1 MTETRPA
8 QDRVLIFDTTLRDGE
23 QSPGATMT
31 LEEKLQIAALLDAM
45 GVDIIEAGFPIAS
58 EGDFEAVSQIARLA
72 ESAVICGLARA
83 NYADI
88 DRCWEAVRHARRPR
102 IHTFIGTSPL
112 HREFQVRLDKEA
124 MAEKIH
130 DTVTRARNLCDNVQ
144 WSPMDATRTEPDY
157 LARVCEIA
165 IKAGATTINIPDT
178 VGYTAPRESAAIIRD
193 LLERVPGMDAIV
205 IATHCHNDLGMAT
218 ANALA
223 AVEAGARQ
231 IECTINGL
239 GERAGNTSLEE
250 VVMAMR
256 VRNDILPYRTGIDTT
271 KIMQASRLVATV
283 SGFPVQ
289 FNKAIVGKNAFAH
302 ESGIHQDGMLK
313 HAGTFEIMRPEDVGL
328 NATSLV
334 MGKHSGRAA
343 LRAKLE
349 ELGYRLGDNQ
359 LADVFVR
366 FKELA
371 DTQEGGL
378 RRRPRRADAGHRHP
392 CRQRPHQGEAPQG
405 GLRHRQPAHRRAG
418 AADRRGR
425 ACRARHRRRPGGRG
439 LQGGG
444 DAGGPHRAAGAL
456 PGARGHRGHRRAGD
470 GQRAAGG
477 GRQDRHRPVGGHR
490 HRGRLDQGLRQRAQ
504 QAPGAAAEDRAGGG
518 ERLTGGGARTRVPP
532 AQRIPHRSACLD
544 TGDGGEP
551 VAGSVGSRNAT
562 CSMSRVSTPI
572 EARCWLQAPATI
584 SACSSVRSGAD
595 TAR

>member
-1 MTETRPA
+1 MTRDA

-31 LEEKLQIAALLDAM
+31 LGEKLQIAQLLDEM

-58 EGDFEAVSQIARLA
+58 EGDFESVTEIARLA
-72 ESAVICGLARA
+72 RNAVVCGLARA

-88 DRCWEAVRHARRPR
+88 DRCWEAVKHARRPR

-112 HREFQVRLDKEA
+112 HREYQVRLDKEA
-124 MAEKIH
+124 MIERIH

-157 LARVCEIA
+157 LARVCEVA
-165 IKAGATTINIPDT
+165 IRAGATTINIPDT

-193 LLERVPGMDAIV
+193 LLERVPGMDEVV

-256 VRNDILPYRTGIDTT
+256 VRNDIMPYSTGIDTT

-313 HAGTFEIMRPEDVGL
+313 HAGTFEIMRPEDIGL
-328 NATSLV
+328 QATSLV

-343 LRAKLE
+343 LRAKLV
-349 ELGYRLGDNQ
+349 ELGYQLGDNQ
-359 LADVFVR
+359 LNDVFVR

-371 DTQEGGL
+371 DTKKEVYDDDLVALMQDTGTNAANDRIQVKHLRVVCGTEG
-378 RRRPRRADAGHRHP
+378 PRTADLTLTIDGVEHH
-392 CRQRPHQGEAPQG
+392 
-405 GLRHRQPAHRRAG
+405 AHA
-418 AADRRGR
+418 
-425 ACRARHRRRPGGRG
+425 
-439 LQGGG
+439 
-444 DAGGPHRAAGAL
+444 
-456 PGARGHRGHRRAGD
+456 
-470 GQRAAGG
+470 
-477 GRQDRHRPVGGHR
+477 
-490 HRGRLDQGLRQRAQ
+490 
-504 QAPGAAAEDRAGGG
+504 
-518 ERLTGGGARTRVPP
+518 
-532 AQRIPHRSACLD
+532 
-544 TGDGGEP
+544 TGDGP
-551 VAGSVGSRNAT
+551 VDAAFLAVKQLVPNA
-562 CSMSRVSTPI
+562 
-572 EARCWLQAPATI
+572 ARLALYQVHAVTQGTDAQATV
-584 SACSSVRSGAD
+584 SVRLEEEGKIATGQSAD
-595 TAR
+595 TDTVVASARAYVNALNKLLVRRLKTAPEAESA

>member
-1 MTETRPA
+1 MTDTNPA
-8 QDRVLIFDTTLRDGE
+8 QDHVLIFDTTLRDGE

-31 LEEKLQIAALLDAM
+31 LEEKLQIAALLDEM

-72 ESAVICGLARA
+72 RNSVICGLARA
-83 NYADI
+83 SFTDI
-88 DRCWEAVRHARRPR
+88 DRCWEAVRHSARPR

-130 DTVTRARNLCDNVQ
+130 ATVTHARNLCDNVQ
-144 WSPMDATRTEPDY
+144 WSAMDATRTEPDY

-178 VGYTAPRESAAIIRD
+178 VGYTAPRESAEIIRM
-193 LLERVPGMDAIV
+193 LLERVPGMNEV
-205 IATHCHNDLGMAT
+205 TIATHCHNDLGMAT
-218 ANALA
+218 ANSLA

-256 VRNDILPYRTGIDTT
+256 VRNDIMPYRTGIDTT
-271 KIMQASRLVATV
+271 RIMQASRLVATV

-313 HAGTFEIMRPEDVGL
+313 HAGTFEIMRPEDIGL

-343 LRAKLE
+343 LRSKLE
-349 ELGYRLGDNQ
+349 ELGYKLGDNQ

-366 FKELA
+366 FKALA
-371 DTQEGGL
+371 DTKKEVWDEDLIALMQDTDTNAANDRIQVRRLKVACGTEG
-378 RRRPRRADAGHRHP
+378 PKTADLTLVIDGVE
-392 CRQRPHQGEAPQG
+392 RQATAE
-405 GLRHRQPAHRRAG
+405 
-418 AADRRGR
+418 
-425 ACRARHRRRPGGRG
+425 
-439 LQGGG
+439 
-444 DAGGPHRAAGAL
+444 
-456 PGARGHRGHRRAGD
+456 GD
-470 GQRAAGG
+470 G
-477 GRQDRHRPVGGHR
+477 PVDACFVAVKTLVPNSA
-490 HRGRLDQGLRQRAQ
+490 RLALYQVHAVTEGTDAQ
-504 QAPGAAAEDRAGGG
+504 
-518 ERLTGGGARTRVPP
+518 
-532 AQRIPHRSACLD
+532 
-544 TGDGGEP
+544 
-551 VAGSVGSRNAT
+551 AT
-562 CSMSRVSTPI
+562 V
-572 EARCWLQAPATI
+572 
-584 SACSSVRSGAD
+584 SVRLEEAGKIVTGQSAD
-595 TAR
+595 TDTVVASTRAFVNALNKLLVRRLKTAPDAASA